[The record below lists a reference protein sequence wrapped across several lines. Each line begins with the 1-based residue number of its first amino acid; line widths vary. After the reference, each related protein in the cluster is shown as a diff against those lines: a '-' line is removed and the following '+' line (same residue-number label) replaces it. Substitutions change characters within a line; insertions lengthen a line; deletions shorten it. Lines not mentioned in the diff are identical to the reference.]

1 MHSTSSTPAGHCTA
15 CGSRDIR
22 TFVTIAQVP
31 IHCNVLWP
39 TREEAIGAP
48 RGDIALTFCGTCGHV
63 FNHSFDPA
71 LMEYTQAYENSL
83 HFSPRFQ
90 QYADALAHRLV
101 DRYGIRGKDV
111 IDVGCGKGDFLAMV
125 CEHGDNR
132 GFGFDPSFVPE
143 HISPERAARMT
154 IVQDFYSSRYAGTR
168 ADLITCRHVLEHI
181 QFPRG
186 FVENVRQ
193 TVGSRMETI
202 VFFEV
207 PNAMYTLKDLG
218 IWDLIY
224 EHCSY
229 FTAPSLRE
237 VFRSCGFAV
246 KELHELYEGQFLGI
260 DTVASAGVGAGL
272 DPATPVEV
280 QAIGGYVQAFADD
293 YAAKVAHWNHRIEEW
308 NRLGKRVA
316 VWGGGSKGVTF
327 LNVLR
332 PGDTVSCMVDI
343 NPRKQGMFVSG
354 TGHRVVCPESLVDI
368 KPDVVVVMNPVYGE
382 EIFRQLEAA
391 GLDPEILIA

>member
-1 MHSTSSTPAGHCTA
+1 MSTTATPATQCTA
-15 CGSRDIR
+15 CGSKDLR
-22 TFVTIAQVP
+22 TVVSIAQVP

-39 TREEAIGAP
+39 TREAALTAP
-48 RGDIALTFCGTCGHV
+48 RGDIALAFCGTCGHV
-63 FNHSFDPA
+63 FNRSFDPS

-132 GFGFDPSFVPE
+132 GFGFDPSYVPE
-143 HISPERAARMT
+143 NMPPERAARMT
-154 IVQDFYSSRYAGTR
+154 IVQDFYSSRYASTR

-181 QFPRG
+181 QYPRG

-193 TVGSRMETI
+193 TVGNRLDTV

-207 PNAMYTLKDLG
+207 PNVMYTLKDLG

-229 FTAPSLRE
+229 FTPPSLRE
-237 VFRSCGFAV
+237 VFRSCGFTV

-260 DTVASAGVGAGL
+260 DTVAADAVAAGQ
-272 DPATPVEV
+272 DPVTPGEV
-280 QAIGGYVQAFADD
+280 QTIAGYVRTFGDE
-293 YAAKVAHWNHRIEEW
+293 YAAKVAHWKGRLEEW
-308 NRLGKRVA
+308 QCAGKKVA
-316 VWGGGSKGVTF
+316 AWGGGSKGVTF
-327 LNVLR
+327 LNVLQ
-332 PGDTVSCMVDI
+332 PGETVGCMVDI

-354 TGHRVVCPESLVDI
+354 TGQPVVGPEDLRRYG
-368 KPDVVVVMNPVYGE
+368 PDVVVIMNPVYRA
-382 EIFRQLEAA
+382 EITAQLASL
-391 GLDPEILIA
+391 GLTPTIEVA

>member
-1 MHSTSSTPAGHCTA
+1 MSTTATPATQCTA
-15 CGSRDIR
+15 CGSKDLR
-22 TFVTIAQVP
+22 TVVSIAQVP

-39 TREEAIGAP
+39 TREAALTAP
-48 RGDIALTFCGTCGHV
+48 RGDIALAFCGTCGHV
-63 FNHSFDPA
+63 FNRSFDPS

-132 GFGFDPSFVPE
+132 GFGFDPSYVPE
-143 HISPERAARMT
+143 NMPPERAARMT
-154 IVQDFYSSRYAGTR
+154 IVQDFYSSRYASTR

-181 QFPRG
+181 QYPRG

-193 TVGSRMETI
+193 TVGNRLDTV

-207 PNAMYTLKDLG
+207 PNVMYTLKDLG

-229 FTAPSLRE
+229 FTPPSLRE
-237 VFRSCGFAV
+237 VFRSCGFTV

-260 DTVASAGVGAGL
+260 DTVAADAVAAGQ
-272 DPATPVEV
+272 DPVTPGEV
-280 QAIGGYVQAFADD
+280 QTIAGYVRTFGDE
-293 YAAKVAHWNHRIEEW
+293 YAAKVAHWKRRLEEW
-308 NRLGKRVA
+308 QRAGKKVA
-316 VWGGGSKGVTF
+316 AWGGGSKGVTF
-327 LNVLR
+327 LNVLQ
-332 PGDTVSCMVDI
+332 PGETVGCMVDI

-354 TGHRVVCPESLVDI
+354 TGQPVVGPEDLRRYG
-368 KPDVVVVMNPVYGE
+368 PDVVVIMNPVYRA
-382 EIFRQLEAA
+382 EITAQLASL
-391 GLDPEILIA
+391 GLTPTIEVA